1 MVTNHLPSDIAVRV
15 TVAYRECKEMVQLPT
30 NNFTLR
36 LVQLL
41 YVQGLIGGFSVKS
54 EGYVQVKLK
63 YVHTKPL

>member
-1 MVTNHLPSDIAVRV
+1 MVTNYLPSDIAVRV
-15 TVAYRECKEMVQLPT
+15 TVAYRECKEMVHLPT

-41 YVQGLIGGFSVKS
+41 YVQGLIGGFHITSQ
-54 EGYVQVKLK
+54 GYVQVKLK

>member
-15 TVAYRECKEMVQLPT
+15 TVAYRECKQVVNLPN

-41 YVQGLIGGFSVKS
+41 YVQGLIGGFNVTQQ
-54 EGYVQVKLK
+54 GYVQVNLK

>member
-1 MVTNHLPSDIAVRV
+1 MVTNHLPSDIAVRI
-15 TVAYRECKEMVQLPT
+15 TVAYRECKEKVQLPT

-41 YVQGLIGGFSVKS
+41 YVQGLIGGFHVTQQ
-54 EGYVQVKLK
+54 GYTQVKLK